1 MTTALFIKHR
11 TQPGRRSEVQAVWL
25 RHMAPAV
32 AANADHLAYFYCEDP
47 AEPDVICAFQHYASP
62 EAARAFLLTESYRAY
77 LHDVESLLAGPP
89 EVTTLTPLWVK
100 P

>member
-1 MTTALFIKHR
+1 MK
-11 TQPGRRSEVQAVWL
+11 
-25 RHMAPAV
+25 PAV
-32 AANADHLAYFYCEDP
+32 TANADHLAYFYCFDP

-77 LHDVESLLAGPP
+77 LGEVESRLAGPP
-89 EVTTLTPLWVK
+89 EVTTLTPRWVK